1 MSAHIKVYPP
11 LREQNEPS
19 AKNQERDENES
30 ARQGKK
36 GDVLNIKQKQNVKEI

>member
-19 AKNQERDENES
+19 AKTKREMRMRAGDKE
-30 ARQGKK
+30 K